1 MFPQMG
7 SVLILT
13 LIGVICSARLVS
25 AATIPLAQ
33 TIDPSPIDPL
43 LTSITTVGAHI
54 DSRFSI
60 TTTFLDIAI
69 DENDCLMNVIIAMAS
84 LSAKIFTRPIEPPTY
99 RDDRHPSVIIL
110 ARSPP
115 GGGLIEVRFLL
126 WGLYLGIRSMLQG
139 KDWRS
144 AEFTLSWE
152 GARVGYLSFG
162 QFGAQHLLQGSNNS
176 TGFLTQKKSTDSS
189 NTSAISGHINTIT
202 QIASPNPAFYIEVDP
217 TSFGASLPKI
227 NIFMAVLECLLYLAP
242 RESSEVLLA
251 FSVIPSP
258 YDVAL
263 RLQPIFR
270 TEEPFFDYGIAA
282 LGLPTI
288 PSKLI
293 SERHQQWTEVAFNYK
308 VNDVLVGKGEIVRA
322 RR

>member
-1 MFPQMG
+1 MG

-13 LIGVICSARLVS
+13 LIGVICSAHLGS
-25 AATIPLAQ
+25 AVTIPLAQ
-33 TIDPSPIDPL
+33 TINSSPIDPM
-43 LTSITTVGAHI
+43 LTNITTVGAHI

-60 TTTFLDIAI
+60 TTTFLDTAI

-126 WGLYLGIRSMLQG
+126 WGLYLGIRSMLQE
-139 KDWRS
+139 KDWRI

-152 GARVGYLSFG
+152 GAIVGYLSFG
-162 QFGAQHLLQGSNNS
+162 QFGAQHSLQESNNS
-176 TGFLTQKKSTDSS
+176 SYSTDFLTQKKSTESS

-227 NIFMAVLECLLYLAP
+227 NIFMAVLECLVYLAP
-242 RESSEVLLA
+242 RESDEVLLA
-251 FSVIPSP
+251 FGVIPSP

-263 RLQPIFR
+263 RLRPIFR

-308 VNDVLVGKGEIVRA
+308 VNDVLVGKGDIVRA